1 MVTALRSEEGL
12 WTNRAGPNVWNDIKG
27 VLPWAKVGGHL

>member
-12 WTNRAGPNVWNDIKG
+12 WTNRAGPNKLNLVEEG
-27 VLPWAKVGGHL
+27 